1 MDLFDALGETIRSE
15 LSAKR
20 HTIPRVLLYD
30 DDAPAL
36 LASQLLDDT
45 DGRRVVV
52 LTDVRTREVAGTE
65 VLTALAAA
73 GWNAS
78 ELIVTDPQGEGST
91 PACDDITKDAL
102 AAQLPAA
109 DVLVAVGSGVINDLT
124 KWLAGESELP
134 YAVFATAASMN
145 GYAAANVAPAING
158 VKSLF
163 RAKAP
168 RIIATRPKVIE
179 QAPFHLTASGLG
191 DVIAKPVSTADWIVN
206 HLLFD
211 ERFSLGVASVIDH
224 VEPSYLDAP
233 EALAARD
240 GKAMRALFE
249 ALVLSGCAMTL
260 QGSSMPAS
268 GGEHLISHT
277 LDMTSHAHHLE
288 HDLHGRQVGV
298 ATIFAA
304 ALYQKLMQL
313 EAPSFSHTE
322 VPFERQAWGHIAAAV
337 EVEHEKK
344 CRRVADACA
353 RLSEPGRWSTIKE
366 RLTPALRD
374 PARIKRCLERS
385 GAAHRLEDIGCSR
398 ERFLMAV
405 HNCSAMRERF
415 TSIDLARAA
424 GLLPACAEELI
435 DTWLS

>member
-15 LSAKR
+15 LADKR
-20 HTIPRVLLYD
+20 HTIPRALLYD
-30 DDAPAL
+30 DDAASL
-36 LASQLLDDT
+36 LAKQLLDDT
-45 DGRRVVV
+45 EGRRAVV
-52 LTDVRTREVAGTE
+52 LADVRTHAVAGSE
-65 VLTALAAA
+65 VLAALAEA
-73 GWNAS
+73 GWSAS
-78 ELIVTDPQGEGST
+78 ELIVADPQGGGST
-91 PACDDITKDAL
+91 PACDDITKEKVAQ
-102 AAQLPAA
+102 QLPEA
-109 DVLVAVGSGVINDLT
+109 DVLVAVGSGVINDLS
-124 KWLAGESELP
+124 KWLAAERELP

-145 GYAAANVAPAING
+145 GYAAANVAPAIDG

-168 RIIATRPKVIE
+168 RIIATRPEVIE

-191 DVIAKPVSTADWIVN
+191 DVIAKTVSTADWLVN

-211 ERFSLGVASVIDH
+211 ERFSAGVASVIDDI
-224 VEPSYLDAP
+224 EPSYLEAP

-240 GKAMRALFE
+240 SKAMRGLFE
-249 ALVLSGCAMTL
+249 ALVFSGCAMTL

-277 LDMTSHAHHLE
+277 LDMTSHAHHLD

-304 ALYQKLMQL
+304 ALYQKVAEL
-313 EAPSFSHTE
+313 EQPSFGHTD
-322 VPFERQAWGHIAAAV
+322 VPFDAQVWGNIAPAV
-337 EVEHEKK
+337 QLQHEKK
-344 CRRVADACA
+344 VRRVADACA
-353 RLSEPGRWSTIKE
+353 RLSEPGLWSSIKQK
-366 RLTPALRD
+366 LAPGLRD
-374 PARIKRCLERS
+374 PATIKRCLEKS
-385 GAAHRLEDIGCSR
+385 GSAHRIQDIGCSR